1 MAHGPAAELRK
12 ARKTVAR
19 VAKAVERGGLKVEWV
34 RRLAKRLAKLG
45 LQRTPEPSAPARGSV
60 APVLGAP
67 PASDASRPHAAQVAG
82 DARAPRSGR
91 SVDSAAGV
99 PAST

>member
-45 LQRTPEPSAPARGSV
+45 LRRTPVPSAPASGSV
-60 APVLGAP
+60 APVLGA
-67 PASDASRPHAAQVAG
+67 PASDASRPHAAQGAG
-82 DARAPRSGR
+82 DTGAPRSGR